1 MARMTEEEAFA
12 LDEKWTKTTP
22 KVGPNGSGFLSKRK
36 AAAHIITIDELS
48 ADWLNTKAIADHK
61 TPAEIIGE
69 MVQERIAASA

>member
-36 AAAHIITIDELS
+36 AAARIISVCL
-48 ADWLNTKAIADHK
+48 
-61 TPAEIIGE
+61 
-69 MVQERIAASA
+69 